1 MIMRTIKSKLLLV
14 VVVPVVFLTLCS
26 LAIFVICDIYQINTV
41 GYRSAVSF
49 AHISTKNI
57 DSWLKINLTS
67 RVYFLSTRIFLK
79 NYSSS
84 NH

>member
-57 DSWLKINLTS
+57 DSWLKIKKNIISEQANLILYENTP
-67 RVYFLSTRIFLK
+67 
-79 NYSSS
+79 
-84 NH
+84 